1 VNPSAL
7 YLPRF
12 SSSKQSATT
21 WVISF
26 SIQPFTKKDSEPN
39 TKEGLI
45 EEKIQK
51 MTPIFQIISIKAKN
65 QQTQKSD
72 KANATH

>member
-1 VNPSAL
+1 
-7 YLPRF
+7 
-12 SSSKQSATT
+12 
-21 WVISF
+21 
-26 SIQPFTKKDSEPN
+26 
-39 TKEGLI
+39 
-45 EEKIQK
+45 